1 MKGNLKT
8 IRVLHIL
15 VVLCAATFTSTA
27 QTITA
32 TPTNGPTTITVH
44 ARTTDGKL
52 PVDVDCTISQPIPSQ
67 LAPLHASFRSKP
79 PLFVGESGDW
89 TATDVPPGDYGIV
102 LRSSSYAESSI
113 SDHWHVD
120 AGTNYS
126 IDFVLSRG
134 ATFKGRVLDDAT
146 GKPIERFV
154 LLGMD
159 TVSHYVHTDSEG
171 RYRLAHIVGALKIRP
186 MTLTNYVPQMIELG
200 AAAEGSTVSVPD
212 IRIQHGGWIS
222 GRIERPAG
230 VDSTAL
236 ARLKSVFQ
244 GHLPANTWIL
254 DTVTGGAGTFRTE
267 PLPSGTYTL
276 NVEWHNRTSEG
287 GPPQTW
293 QAKGSVSGI
302 IAIAGQDTTN
312 VLIPTKLTIQ
322 TKRTGG

>member
-1 MKGNLKT
+1 MKATRIYLG
-8 IRVLHIL
+8 L
-15 VVLCAATFTSTA
+15 VMLCGTA
-27 QTITA
+27 FGTPAPIITA

-52 PVDVDCTISQPIPSQ
+52 PVDVDCTISRPIPSQ
-67 LAPLHASFRSKP
+67 LAPLHASFTPKP
-79 PLFVGESGDW
+79 PPFVGESGDW
-89 TATDVPPGDYGIV
+89 TATDVPPGDYGID

-146 GKPIERFV
+146 GKPIARFV

-159 TVSHYVHTDSEG
+159 TVSHYVHTDAEG
-171 RYRLAHIVGALKIRP
+171 RYRLAHIDGALKIRP
-186 MTLTNYVPQMIELG
+186 MTPTNYVPQMIALG
-200 AAAEGSTVSVPD
+200 AAAEDSSVSVPD
-212 IRIQHGGWIS
+212 IRLQHGGWIS
-222 GRIERPAG
+222 GRVERPAG
-230 VDSTAL
+230 VESTAL
-236 ARLKSVFQ
+236 ARLKPVFQ
-244 GHLPANTWIL
+244 GRLPANSWIL
-254 DTVTGGAGTFRTE
+254 DAVAGGAGTFRTE

-287 GPPQTW
+287 GALQTW

-302 IAIAGQDTTN
+302 KVIAGRDTTN
-312 VLIPTKLTIQ
+312 VFIPITMTIQ
-322 TKRTGG
+322 TNGTGGR